1 MKNYLY
7 HSVLA
12 LLLPMLILAWGQAA
26 ARNQAFEFHADARME
41 HATLG
46 PVENAYGYMY
56 ALTDK
61 KGHGAVNVMFSNGN
75 RRQVAQFNARVMFV
89 DAYGRVLEDEYFT
102 CPIAAAG
109 HEGAVECK
117 LTRAISLSGF
127 DSIEVEFY
135 LTDVM
140 QAEVSASEVS
150 ARLQPL
156 SVHSITVF

>member
-1 MKNYLY
+1 MKNNLYL
-7 HSVLA
+7 SVLA
-12 LLLPMLILAWGQAA
+12 LLLPMLILAWGQAGA
-26 ARNQAFEFHADARME
+26 SNQAFEFHADARME

-102 CPIAAAG
+102 CPIAAAD

-140 QAEVSASEVS
+140 QPEVSASAVS

-156 SVHSITVF
+156 SVHSISVF

>member
-7 HSVLA
+7 HSILA
-12 LLLPMLILAWGQAA
+12 LLLPISLLAWGQAGA
-26 ARNQAFEFHADARME
+26 SNPAFEFHADARME
-41 HATLG
+41 HATKG
-46 PVENAYGYMY
+46 PVESAYGYMY

-109 HEGAVECK
+109 YEGAVECK

-140 QAEVSASEVS
+140 QSEVSAS
-150 ARLQPL
+150 AAMAGLQPL
-156 SVHSITVF
+156 SVHSTPAF

>member
-1 MKNYLY
+1 MKNFLY
-7 HSVLA
+7 HSILA
-12 LLLPMLILAWGQAA
+12 LLLPLSILAWGQAA
-26 ARNQAFEFHADARME
+26 AGSQAFEFHADARME
-41 HATLG
+41 HATRG

-75 RRQVAQFNARVMFV
+75 RSQIAQFNALVKFV
-89 DAYGRVLEDEYFT
+89 DAQGRVLEDEYFT

-109 HEGAVECK
+109 RGEAVECK
-117 LTRAISLSGF
+117 LTRAIRLSGF

-140 QAEVSASEVS
+140 QPEASASAVT
-150 ARLQPL
+150 ALLQPL
-156 SVHSITVF
+156 SVNSIAVF

>member
-1 MKNYLY
+1 MKNFLY

-12 LLLPMLILAWGQAA
+12 LLLPMSILAWGQAGA
-26 ARNQAFEFHADARME
+26 SNQAFEFHADARME

-75 RRQVAQFNARVMFV
+75 RRQVAQFNARVKFV
-89 DAYGRVLEDEYFT
+89 DAHGSVIEDEYFT

-109 HEGAVECK
+109 RGGAVECK

-140 QAEVSASEVS
+140 RPEVSASAAS
-150 ARLQPL
+150 IRLQPL
-156 SVHSITVF
+156 SAHSITVF